1 MREGRVDAELA
12 AGAAEAVGEG
22 LAGRGLAVA
31 EGPKERKEKIKVRY
45 CTINVLVIRNRFFTM
60 EGAYILARET

>member
-31 EGPKERKEKIKVRY
+31 EGPKERKK
-45 CTINVLVIRNRFFTM
+45 
-60 EGAYILARET
+60 GDS